1 MKSSRTLTKAG
12 AALFILA
19 ASASHLL
26 AQGFLTSQKAYITPT
41 PGSDYQFTPI
51 ITAGEFVPL
60 TGGSANQNYQL
71 VGIPDG
77 LGAYK
82 ASNGSVIVYCNHEFN
97 NAQSC
102 IPQKNGILNPVNG
115 TLSGTIT
122 NGPSFR
128 GAFVSKFILDG
139 TTGGVISA
147 GPAYSKV
154 YQDDTLIGDI
164 QTSLN
169 PAVRPF
175 TRFCSGSLAGTES
188 GFDRPIFFA
197 NEEGGMPDSFHPTHG
212 SQSVA
217 IFDNNGVGE
226 AHALSYFG
234 FFPWENTLIMP
245 RRDSYTVA
253 MCMEDGPAS
262 TDNQLYMYVGRKVR
276 SASATVLQ
284 KNGLVGGKLYALR
297 STSAG
302 FTSESNFTAHGTSIT
317 AEWVEVPN
325 ANTLTAAQLET
336 ASDNLVGGA
345 AFGFVRTEDG
355 TFDKKTPTQD
365 YYFVTTG
372 SGGPNQLGRMYHV
385 RWSNPAN
392 PLSPVTLT
400 MLYNGDTVNAG
411 AGDIAFSPDN
421 MDNNGTRMMI
431 CEDGTT
437 QSRAAMTA
445 RGRDG
450 YIWSFDI
457 PAGTPLTSAA
467 TLATKKGQ
475 AELDPPA
482 PAPNNQ
488 STTSGIWESTGIIDA
503 SGLFGLDRWLLNV
516 QAHPPTTAPA
526 DTTENGQML
535 LMRPAAL
542 PQ

>member
-1 MKSSRTLTKAG
+1 MRKSILTG
-12 AALFILA
+12 AIALALSPVVFG
-19 ASASHLL
+19 
-26 AQGFLTSQKAYITPT
+26 QGFLTSQKPYLVPT
-41 PGSDYQFTPI
+41 SGSDYTFKPI

-60 TGGSANQNYQL
+60 TGGGPNQNYQL

-77 LGAYK
+77 MGAYK
-82 ASNGSVIVYCNHEFN
+82 NADGNIVVHCNHEFQ
-97 NAQSC
+97 QSQTC
-102 IPQKNGILNPVNG
+102 IPQKNGILDPLTGQLGG
-115 TLSGTIT
+115 TVT
-122 NGPSFR
+122 NGPTFR
-128 GAFVSKFILDG
+128 GAFVSKFILNG
-139 TTGGVISA
+139 ATGAVISGA
-147 GPAYSKV
+147 PAYSKV

-164 QTSLN
+164 QTTAN
-169 PAVRPF
+169 PAVRGF
-175 TRFCSGSLAGTES
+175 VRFCSGSLAGAEA
-188 GFDRPIFFA
+188 GFDRPIYFA
-197 NEEGGMPDSFHPTHG
+197 NEESGPADSFHPTNG

-217 IFDNNGVGE
+217 VFDNNGVGE

-262 TDNQLYMYVGRKVR
+262 TDNQLYMYVGRKSR
-276 SASATVLQ
+276 SATATVLQ

-302 FTSESNFTAHGTSIT
+302 FTTESNFTAQGTSIT
-317 AEWVEVPN
+317 GEWVEVPN
-325 ANTLTAAQLET
+325 ANTLSSSALET
-336 ASDNLVGGA
+336 AADNLPGGP

-355 TFDKKTPTQD
+355 CFDKNTPTKD

-372 SGGPNQLGRMYHV
+372 SGGPNQLGRSYHL

-400 MLYNGDTVNAG
+400 MLYNGDTINAA

-421 MDNNGTRMMI
+421 MDTNGQRVMI

-450 YIWSFDI
+450 FIWSFDI
-457 PAGTPLTSAA
+457 PAGSPLTSTAA
-467 TLATKKGQ
+467 LATKKGQ

-488 STTSGIWESTGIIDA
+488 AVTSGIWESTGILDA
-503 SGLFGLDRWLLNV
+503 TGFFGADTWLVNV
-516 QAHPPTTAPA
+516 QAHSPTSAPA

-535 LMRPAAL
+535 LMLPAPL
-542 PQ
+542 GN